1 MNKDLRNILIV
12 LLIAFLLRLYL
23 LKYSYFIG
31 NDAYYHY
38 SIIRQAING
47 GGLNNYSLGYG
58 NPLILEPKG
67 FYYITIIP
75 SYIIGLHNAFLIM
88 PVIFGLVGLVFAYLL
103 IKDLYG
109 KRVGLITIII
119 MSLLI
124 AHIYR
129 TSVNTYR
136 GDAFF
141 LSLFTITLYYFNKEL
156 IKGKGLITGLLL
168 GLTASLWNGYPLGV
182 IIIVSGLIINS
193 TLNYL
198 KGKHTIRNVILSLTI
213 MTTYY
218 LIEQLMLIT
227 NVIKPV
233 FFTTHWLTHLLLIYS
248 PALIS
253 LTYYY
258 TKRVSKKYVIGFIII
273 TGLTLILLNAS
284 VIKFIIVT
292 GLLETN
298 YFYKVGVSELLPPT
312 ISFNWI
318 MLSLTYYLMWGGLLI
333 ALLRKKNAQRLT
345 YMVWVLITTY
355 LMISYSRY
363 NFIGSLTTSSLT
375 ALLLDYVYERNKKI
389 GLVVISVVLV
399 VITATTIINLQS
411 IGPRMN
417 YYWEQALRWLSTQPR
432 GLTLTWWDHGSWVQY
447 YSGFPTITDSVSGQA
462 VDRIKRTAVFLM
474 TNNSDRFTDW
484 NVTYLIVGGD
494 DILYNGAITKIANI
508 TGLSINYL
516 PQPSYENGALIIR
529 TSDGYFVITSNSS
542 FFKRF
547 NGDVFNLRKTFIVNN
562 NKTVVMNSQLN
573 QSHNCLVITQYF
585 NWLLNDEACNTNYVN
600 LMYGAGLSGYQLIY
614 RNPFVAIY
622 KVL

>member
-1 MNKDLRNILIV
+1 MRKELIYLILILV
-12 LLIAFLLRLYL
+12 LATVLRLYL
-23 LKYSYFIG
+23 LRYPYFIG

-38 SIIRQAING
+38 SVIRQAING
-47 GGLNNYSLGYG
+47 GGLTNYALSYG

-67 FYYITIIP
+67 FYYVTIIP

-103 IKDLYG
+103 IRDLYG
-109 KRVGLITIII
+109 RRAGLITVII

-156 IKGKGLITGLLL
+156 IKGKGVITGLLL

-182 IIIVSGLIINS
+182 IIIISGLIINS

-198 KGKHTIRNVILSLTI
+198 KGLHTKRDVILSLTI

-312 ISFNWI
+312 MSFNWV

-333 ALLRKKNAQRLT
+333 ALLRKKDAQRLT

-375 ALLLDYVYERNKKI
+375 ALLLDYIYERNKKI
-389 GLVVISVVLV
+389 GLIIISVVLV

-417 YYWEQALRWLSTQPR
+417 YYWEQALKWLSTQPR

-474 TNNSDRFTDW
+474 TNNSDKFTDW

-508 TGLSINYL
+508 TGLSIDYL
-516 PQPSYENGALIIR
+516 PPPSYNNGVLTIR
-529 TSDGYFVITSNSS
+529 TSDGYFIITSNAS

-562 NKTVVMNSQLN
+562 KTIVMNSQSN
-573 QSHNCLVITQYF
+573 QSRNCLVITQYF
-585 NWLLNDEACNTNYVN
+585 NWFLNDKACNTNYVN
-600 LMYGAGLSGYQLIY
+600 LMYGLGVNGYQLIY